1 MSRGWAGP
9 PAEPGAPTVAAT
21 GHTPAVVVTVAVGIM
36 LAAVGLG
43 LLSSTT
49 AGAEAPPVTYDAPR
63 VGPEIALDG
72 GTLLTVPE
80 RGDVY
85 TGCHE
90 GTRLFL
96 YAGDV
101 ELVAGDLSCSG
112 IGPSVGAVPPG
123 SAPSGSGQS

>member
-9 PAEPGAPTVAAT
+9 PVEPGAPTVEAT
-21 GHTPAVVVTVAVGIM
+21 GRTPAVVVGVALAIM

-43 LLSSTT
+43 LLLTSEP
-49 AGAEAPPVTYDAPR
+49 AGAAASPVEAAR
-63 VGPEIALDG
+63 VGPEINLDG

-80 RGDVY
+80 RADVY

-101 ELVAGDLSCSG
+101 ELVPGDLSCSG
-112 IGPSVGAVPPG
+112 IGPSVGAVPPAG
-123 SAPSGSGQS
+123 TQS

>member
-9 PAEPGAPTVAAT
+9 PVEPGAPTVEAT
-21 GHTPAVVVTVAVGIM
+21 GRTPAVVVGVALAIM

-43 LLSSTT
+43 LLLTSGPAD
-49 AGAEAPPVTYDAPR
+49 AGPLPGGPEAVR

-80 RGDVY
+80 RADVY

-101 ELVAGDLSCSG
+101 ELVPGDLSCSG
-112 IGPSVGAVPPG
+112 IGPSVGAVPPAG
-123 SAPSGSGQS
+123 TQS

>member
-1 MSRGWAGP
+1 MSRGWG
-9 PAEPGAPTVAAT
+9 AEPG
-21 GHTPAVVVTVAVGIM
+21 TPAVEPTRRTPGAVVAVAVTAV
-36 LAAVGLG
+36 LAVVGLG
-43 LLSSTT
+43 LLLTSEPAD
-49 AGAEAPPVTYDAPR
+49 AGPQPAETVR

-80 RGDVY
+80 RADVY

-101 ELVAGDLSCSG
+101 ELVPSDLSCSG